1 MFKVLASKNTCKGL
15 QINII
20 NKPIGLKTI
29 NKKAINLSERGIN
42 NHIINKHIKDLP
54 LFFDLLPLYDIQL
67 AQKNKMTL
75 TNVVAFLF
83 TLIKSEEQY
92 KELCSK
98 ISPRREVIRPTMD
111 EQGASGDI
119 MKHKTFRDFQI
130 RAVQCLLLIHEL
142 CLNTFVD
149 WKQVACNVEDYKNHS
164 VNVIEEFNKDPFNIE
179 HFPKHILDLEFN
191 FDKSKR
197 NS

>member
-1 MFKVLASKNTCKGL
+1 MFKVLASTNRFKDL
-15 QINII
+15 HLNII
-20 NKPIGLKTI
+20 NKPSDLKII
-29 NKKAINLSERGIN
+29 NKAFNLSERGIN

-67 AQKNKMTL
+67 AQENKMPL
-75 TNVVAFLF
+75 TKVVAFLF

-98 ISPRREVIRPTMD
+98 ISPRRMVIRPSMD
-111 EQGASGDI
+111 VQGSSGDT

-142 CLNTFVD
+142 CLDTVVD
-149 WKQVACNVEDYKNHS
+149 WNQVCFILEDYKNHS
-164 VNVIEEFNKDPFNIE
+164 VNVIEEFNKDPFDIKR
-179 HFPKHILDLEFN
+179 FPRYILVEKFN
-191 FDKSKR
+191 FGKSKK